1 MSARTTKDD
10 ILAFAKHFPFFNL
23 IGLELL
29 DLKPRWSLTRI
40 TARNDLNQP
49 AGILHGGVI
58 ASLIDTGIAQAMLL
72 TDEFQKVREDA
83 GALVSVDLRIRYL
96 RPVSSGAITCESNI
110 VHLGR
115 KIVHASSVVKN
126 DAGKDVALGES
137 IYMIVPGSDLH
148 RG

>member
-10 ILAFAKHFPFFNL
+10 VLAFAKHFPFFNL

-49 AGILHGGVI
+49 AGIRHGGVI

-72 TDEFQKVREDA
+72 TDEFQKVRADA

-96 RPVSSGAITCESNI
+96 RPVSSGSITCESNI

>member
-1 MSARTTKDD
+1 MSDRATKDD

-40 TARNDLNQP
+40 TARPDLNQP
-49 AGILHGGVI
+49 AGILHGGII

-72 TDEFQKVREDA
+72 TDEFQKVRAEA
-83 GALVSVDLRIRYL
+83 GALVSVDLRVRYL
-96 RPVSSGAITCESNI
+96 RPVSSGFITCESNI

-115 KIVHASSVVKN
+115 KIVHASSLVKN